1 MKYKRKLNMC
11 ERLIRYLLSSK
22 QSFTLSHLFKDGHG
36 NMVLF
41 GIDYERS

>member
-1 MKYKRKLNMC
+1 MC

-22 QSFTLSHLFKDGHG
+22 QSFTISHFFKGGHG
-36 NMVLF
+36 NMVHF